1 MRVYLDNNV
10 LVDIEQGKIRE
21 EVFCYGQ
28 TRSTGE
34 GERMVDIHCIDD
46 ENGLP

>member
-21 EVFCYGQ
+21 AVFQ
-28 TRSTGE
+28 LRPNTQHR
-34 GERMVDIHCIDD
+34 
-46 ENGLP
+46 

>member
-21 EVFCYGQ
+21 EVFLLRPNTQYW
-28 TRSTGE
+28 
-34 GERMVDIHCIDD
+34 
-46 ENGLP
+46 